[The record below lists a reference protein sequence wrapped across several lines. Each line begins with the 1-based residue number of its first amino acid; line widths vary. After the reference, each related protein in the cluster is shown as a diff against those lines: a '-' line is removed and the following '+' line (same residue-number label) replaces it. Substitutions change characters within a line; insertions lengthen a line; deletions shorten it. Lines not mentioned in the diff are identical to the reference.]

1 MDKIWLEDYGFWID
15 ERKYKFFIDKCT
27 ISDIINL
34 NLTDGGKNMTNDLQA
49 FESLSKEEIMKMTG
63 QDDGSQISSGSLPR
77 LTINRTSE
85 DDDGNALRTGVYTIY
100 DSESEARV
108 YGLKD
113 KSVHFRPF
121 INAYQYME
129 YDAENNNY
137 PCSSVIFKSWK
148 DEPIDS
154 NGGVRCGKVIG
165 KDKDQLS
172 QAEIDAQRNIKCY
185 RLVYG
190 LLSMEG
196 TTATGESTTIEN
208 MPVLWRVTG
217 MNFKPIGET
226 LKSLKGRNSLMF
238 NHVLNLTTKRKKS
251 GSNVFYVASINVSD
265 KEIAFSKKDLEH
277 MDMFNDIVNEENVR
291 VSEKWK
297 EANSNKKQDAE
308 SAKVINAVEASPEEI
323 LAS

>member
-34 NLTDGGKNMTNDLQA
+34 NLTYGGKNMTNDLQA

-63 QDDGSQISSGSLPR
+63 QDDGSQISSGSLSR
-77 LTINRTSE
+77 LTINRSSE
-85 DDDGNALRTGVYTIY
+85 DDDGNALRTGVYSIY
-100 DSESEARV
+100 DSEAEAKV
-108 YGLKD
+108 YSLKD
-113 KSVHFRPF
+113 GAVQFRPF

-154 NGGVRCGKVIG
+154 NGSVRCGKVIG
-165 KDKDQLS
+165 KDKEQLT

-190 LLSMEG
+190 LLSM
-196 TTATGESTTIEN
+196 
-208 MPVLWRVTG
+208 
-217 MNFKPIGET
+217 
-226 LKSLKGRNSLMF
+226 
-238 NHVLNLTTKRKKS
+238 
-251 GSNVFYVASINVSD
+251 
-265 KEIAFSKKDLEH
+265 
-277 MDMFNDIVNEENVR
+277 
-291 VSEKWK
+291 
-297 EANSNKKQDAE
+297 
-308 SAKVINAVEASPEEI
+308 
-323 LAS
+323 